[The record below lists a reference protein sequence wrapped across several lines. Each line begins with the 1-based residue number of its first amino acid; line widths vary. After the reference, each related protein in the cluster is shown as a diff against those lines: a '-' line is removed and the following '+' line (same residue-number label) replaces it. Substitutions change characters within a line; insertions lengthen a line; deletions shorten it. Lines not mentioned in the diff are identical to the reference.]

1 MNPSWH
7 WKIETSFPGNWLPQ
21 SHFFTS
27 NRADLTLWQCAA
39 KSRLS
44 KNCPSNPNLKFGN
57 IVWKAQIWYL
67 KQYPI
72 RPNFIHRTTSPTLY
86 HPQKCWIWT
95 RFGSSTDLLL
105 FSQSWLCVHFEIWIW
120 NKIERSTLWAS
131 ICPALSN
138 VGENEKLRSCKVH
151 LGSDQNHICTSS
163 RSNHPE
169 NTIPASLGIQES
181 EYEWN
186 FSSNLI

>member
-7 WKIETSFPGNWLPQ
+7 WKIEASFPGNWLPQ

-44 KNCPSNPNLKFGN
+44 KNCPSSPNLKFGN

-86 HPQKCWIWT
+86 HPQKCWIWS
-95 RFGSSTDLLL
+95 RFGLLATIEHRPFAFYSELALRAFWDLDLEQNWTEHL
-105 FSQSWLCVHFEIWIW
+105 VSFNLPGVVKCWGKWKVTKLQRSKSYLHQQQIQPPGKHNSCFSRNPGIWIW
-120 NKIERSTLWAS
+120 M
-131 ICPALSN
+131 
-138 VGENEKLRSCKVH
+138 KLFK
-151 LGSDQNHICTSS
+151 
-163 RSNHPE
+163 
-169 NTIPASLGIQES
+169 
-181 EYEWN
+181 
-186 FSSNLI
+186 